1 MKKFLSLALALT
13 LLLSFAATAGA
24 SVYDGQRVRIV
35 IGSTS
40 TSGDSYMVAE
50 TANRYLQKYLKIDSK
65 VDAVGANEAFAAVA
79 DAKAD
84 GMTFMIFHDM
94 TYLGV
99 LFGSYDE
106 MYKLENMVIGPRVGQ
121 NPGSAFA
128 ARADLPYNT
137 LAEAAQYLADNADA
151 KVRVSVESGGV
162 SHIGFVAFYGWA
174 KEKFGDD
181 VASRIKVVIGG
192 STDKKLQQLW
202 DNNSDIIFAD
212 YSSLLQ
218 YTAEGVDAQLKVKF
232 VGMLDYI
239 PGIEGL
245 PVMADQGIT
254 LAGKPFIFS
263 KDFVLY
269 LPKGTPQE
277 YVDALDEAVAQMAA
291 DPDFIADMEKLTYAP
306 FTLSSKEAEE
316 FIYAKRESMKALIQ
330 GAPAFDDLVE

>member
-1 MKKFLSLALALT
+1 MKKFLSLFLAL
-13 LLLSFAATAGA
+13 LLVMSLTAASAAG
-24 SVYDGQRVRIV
+24 VYDNQRVRIV
-35 IGSTS
+35 IGSTA

-50 TANRYLQKYLKIDSK
+50 TANRYLQKYLNINSK

-79 DAKAD
+79 DAKPD

-106 MYKLENMVIGPRVGQ
+106 MYKLENMVVGPRVGQ

-128 ARADLPYNT
+128 ARADLPYNS
-137 LAEAAQYLADNADA
+137 LAEAAQYLADNPDA
-151 KVRVSVESGGV
+151 KVRISVESGGV
-162 SHIGFVAFYGWA
+162 SHIGFVAFYTWA
-174 KEKFGDD
+174 REKFGDE
-181 VASRIKVVIGG
+181 VVSRIKVVIGG

-202 DNNSDIIFAD
+202 DGNSDIIFAD

-218 YTAEGVDAQLKVKF
+218 YTAEEVDAQLKVKF

-239 PGIEGL
+239 PGVDGL

-254 LAGKPFIFS
+254 LQGQPFIFS
-263 KDFVLY
+263 KDFLVY
-269 LPKGTPQE
+269 MPKDTPQE
-277 YVDALDEAVAQMAA
+277 YVDALDEAVTKMAA
-291 DPDFIADMEKLTYAP
+291 DPDFIADMSKLTYAP
-306 FTLSSKEAEE
+306 YVLTSKEAQE
-316 FIYAKRESMKALIQ
+316 FIYAKREAMKGLIE

>member
-1 MKKFLSLALALT
+1 MKKFLSLSLAL
-13 LLLSFAATAGA
+13 LMVLSLAVAAGA

-35 IGSTS
+35 IGSTA
-40 TSGDSYMVAE
+40 TAGDSYMVAE
-50 TANRYLQKYLKIDSK
+50 TANRYLQKYLNINSK

-79 DAKAD
+79 DAKPD

-106 MYKLENMVIGPRVGQ
+106 MYKLENMVVGPRVGQ

-137 LAEAAQYLADNADA
+137 LAEAAQYLADNPEA

-162 SHIGFVAFYGWA
+162 SHIGFVAFYPWA

-181 VASRIKVVIGG
+181 VAGRIKVVIGG

-218 YTAEGVDAQLKVKF
+218 YTAEEVDAQLKVKF

-239 PGIEGL
+239 PGIENL

-254 LAGKPFIFS
+254 LAGEPFIFS
-263 KDFVLY
+263 KDFLVY
-269 LPKGTPQE
+269 MPQGTPQE
-277 YVDALDEAVAQMAA
+277 YVDALDEAVAKMAE
-291 DPDFIADMEKLTYAP
+291 DPDFIADMQKLTYAP
-306 FTLSSKEAEE
+306 FTLQSEEAEE
-316 FIYAKRESMKALIQ
+316 FIYAKREAMKGLIE

>member
-1 MKKFLSLALALT
+1 MKKTLSLFLAT
-13 LLLSFAATAGA
+13 LLLLGMVASASA

-35 IGSTS
+35 IGSTAV
-40 TSGDSYMVAE
+40 SGDSYMVAE
-50 TANRYLQKYLKIDSK
+50 TVNRYLQKYLKIDSK

-79 DAKAD
+79 DAKPD
-84 GMTFMIFHDM
+84 GLTFMIFHDM

-106 MYKLENMVIGPRVGQ
+106 MYKLENMVVGPRVGQ

-128 ARADLPYNT
+128 ARADLPYDT
-137 LAEAAQYLADNADA
+137 LAEAAQYLADNPEA
-151 KVRVSVESGGV
+151 KVRMSVEAGGV
-162 SHIGFVAFYGWA
+162 SHIGFVAFYSWVT
-174 KEKFGDD
+174 EKYGEE

-202 DNNSDIIFAD
+202 DGNSDIIFAD

-218 YTAEGVDAQLKVKF
+218 YTDEAVDAQLKVKF

-239 PGIEGL
+239 PGIENL

-254 LAGKPFIFS
+254 LGDKPFIFS
-263 KDFVLY
+263 KDFLVY
-269 LPKGTPQE
+269 MPEGTPQE

-291 DPDFIADMEKLTYAP
+291 DPDFIADMQKLAYAP
-306 FTLSSKEAEE
+306 FVLSSEEAEE
-316 FIYAKRESMKALIQ
+316 FIYAKRDAMKGLIE
-330 GAPAFDDLVE
+330 GAPSFDDLVE